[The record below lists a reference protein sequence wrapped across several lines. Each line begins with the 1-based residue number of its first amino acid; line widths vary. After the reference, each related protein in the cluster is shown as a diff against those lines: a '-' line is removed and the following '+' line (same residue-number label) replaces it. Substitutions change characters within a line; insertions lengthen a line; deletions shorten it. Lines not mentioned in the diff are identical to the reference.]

1 MEGLRRRA
9 PFVQAVSVNGDSL
22 DFPCPLPAHR
32 TGARAARVEGLSE
45 EQAAAEEAARK
56 EAEATIAVAEALTLL
71 EKGAARAEL
80 REMAPRPRPG
90 AVSGERAWK
99 IE

>member
-1 MEGLRRRA
+1 MEVDRRLALRLQRA
-9 PFVQAVSVNGDSL
+9 
-22 DFPCPLPAHR
+22 
-32 TGARAARVEGLSE
+32 E

>member
-1 MEGLRRRA
+1 MRLGPQIVVAEIYTAMENG
-9 PFVQAVSVNGDSL
+9 VYAVD
-22 DFPCPLPAHR
+22 
-32 TGARAARVEGLSE
+32 
-45 EQAAAEEAARK
+45 AEEAARK

>member
-1 MEGLRRRA
+1 M
-9 PFVQAVSVNGDSL
+9 
-22 DFPCPLPAHR
+22 
-32 TGARAARVEGLSE
+32 RAASIDINTPEFVLDGKDYAEPLTSVPIRSRVG
-45 EQAAAEEAARK
+45 
-56 EAEATIAVAEALTLL
+56 AVAEALTLL

>member
-1 MEGLRRRA
+1 MRSKRLTPPGANAEA
-9 PFVQAVSVNGDSL
+9 EEEKA
-22 DFPCPLPAHR
+22 
-32 TGARAARVEGLSE
+32 ARAARVEGLSE

-80 REMAPRPRPG
+80 REMAPVR
-90 AVSGERAWK
+90 
-99 IE
+99 